1 MSTKEVFE
9 NIKEKIH
16 EVVPSATVLLFGS
29 RASNTQHEESDWDIL
44 ILEKNTV
51 DRKVKRK
58 IQDALYPVS
67 LQIGSFINIV
77 VTNEKEWMENPAYYS
92 LRLSLSKKPY
102 LS

>member
-9 NIKEKIH
+9 SIKEKVH

-51 DRKVKRK
+51 DRKVKRR
-58 IQDALYPVS
+58 IQDVLFPIS

-92 LRLSLSKKPY
+92 LRLSISNKP
-102 LS
+102 SIS